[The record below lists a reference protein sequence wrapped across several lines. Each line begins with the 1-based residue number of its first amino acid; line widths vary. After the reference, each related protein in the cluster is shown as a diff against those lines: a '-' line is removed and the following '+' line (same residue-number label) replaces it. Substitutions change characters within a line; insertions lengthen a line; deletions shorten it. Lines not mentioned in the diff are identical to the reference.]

1 MVTRRSGLGRGL
13 DSLIPSGPGPGSLHH
28 LPLDLI
34 TPNPDQ
40 PRTRFDEDTIQA
52 LAASI
57 AEVGVLQPVVVRPG
71 AEGGYVLIA
80 GERRWRAAQV
90 AGLREIP
97 ALLRTSDERSALA
110 EAVVENLQREDLTPL
125 EEAAAYT
132 QLLED
137 FAMTHEQV
145 GALVGKSRAAV
156 TNTLRLLS
164 LPPVIQGMLERG
176 ELSAG
181 HARALVGLDDERFAE
196 HVARRAVDEG
206 WSVRRIE
213 EAVRARRGAA
223 TAPAAIRELRP
234 PALFELEQRLAEQL
248 GAKVEIQ
255 YRNDRGR
262 LVIHYGSVAE
272 LERLYRRLL
281 G

>member
-1 MVTRRSGLGRGL
+1 
-13 DSLIPSGPGPGSLHH
+13 
-28 LPLDLI
+28 
-34 TPNPDQ
+34 
-40 PRTRFDEDTIQA
+40 
-52 LAASI
+52 
-57 AEVGVLQPVVVRPG
+57 
-71 AEGGYVLIA
+71 
-80 GERRWRAAQV
+80 
-90 AGLREIP
+90 
-97 ALLRTSDERSALA
+97 
-110 EAVVENLQREDLTPL
+110 
-125 EEAAAYT
+125 
-132 QLLED
+132 
-137 FAMTHEQV
+137 MTHEQV

-213 EAVRARRGAA
+213 EAVRARRETVAEPLPGSGSCA
-223 TAPAAIRELRP
+223 RLR
-234 PALFELEQRLAEQL
+234 LFELEQRLAEQL

-255 YRNDRGR
+255 YRNDQGR
-262 LVIHYGSVAE
+262 MVIHYGSVAE

>member
-1 MVTRRSGLGRGL
+1 M
-13 DSLIPSGPGPGSLHH
+13 
-28 LPLDLI
+28 
-34 TPNPDQ
+34 
-40 PRTRFDEDTIQA
+40 
-52 LAASI
+52 
-57 AEVGVLQPVVVRPG
+57 
-71 AEGGYVLIA
+71 
-80 GERRWRAAQV
+80 
-90 AGLREIP
+90 
-97 ALLRTSDERSALA
+97 
-110 EAVVENLQREDLTPL
+110 
-125 EEAAAYT
+125 
-132 QLLED
+132 
-137 FAMTHEQV
+137 
-145 GALVGKSRAAV
+145 GKSRVAV
-156 TNTLRLLS
+156 TNTLRLLT

-206 WSVRRIE
+206 WSVRRVE
-213 EAVRARRGAA
+213 EAVKTRRG
-223 TAPAAIRELRP
+223 TPAAAAKVRELRP

-262 LVIHYGSVAE
+262 MVIHFGSIAE